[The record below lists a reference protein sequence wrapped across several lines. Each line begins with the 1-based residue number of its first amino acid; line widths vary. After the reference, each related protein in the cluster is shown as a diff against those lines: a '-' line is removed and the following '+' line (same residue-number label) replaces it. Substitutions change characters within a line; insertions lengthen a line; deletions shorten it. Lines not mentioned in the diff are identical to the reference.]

1 MRKSPFP
8 SEAEKSAVRT
18 QWNLF
23 QQGYPV
29 DISIVGK
36 RVHDSWLRSRK
47 YGVSPYQRKKA
58 SVPAA
63 TLDTILHDN
72 MEFINSATSIMGKLF
87 KSIEALDGSITLA
100 DRNGVVLYTCYQNRH
115 DIMPSHVVGDI
126 LSENVCGTNGIGT
139 CLAEGGPVE
148 LVGAEHYSLEEHAW
162 YCSSAPVFDSKSNII
177 GVFNISVPCE
187 GRHYYQTSGLVEA
200 VAYAISEQIL
210 LSELLSE
217 QMAIMELLGEG
228 VIVLNADG
236 DIKSINKKA
245 CAILHLAASPVG
257 QNFRR
262 TIHAQDNIFTAL
274 SRQEPFQDWDVTLTC
289 GIRSIPCLL
298 SFSPIPGKGGI
309 LTLREGGR
317 ARTPSGQSVGT
328 RAVFTFDRILGESEA
343 IKNAVHM
350 GRNAACSDIAT
361 LILGDSGTGK
371 ELFAQSIHN
380 AGARRR
386 GPFMAVNCGA
396 IPRNLVQAELFGYD
410 EGAFTGAARQGK
422 PGKFELANGGTIFL
436 DEIGEMPLDAQVSLL
451 RLLQNGEVS
460 RVGGKKSRYVD
471 VRVIAATNRD
481 LLEAVRQKLF
491 RKDLYYRLSAFVL
504 HVPSLRERDHDIR
517 ILADSFLK
525 KFACALN
532 KRLVGFR
539 DDVYPLLDAY
549 AWPGNVRELENC
561 IERAVTMAEADVITP
576 ADLPEHL
583 AGSPEDTRSD
593 GGRLRLTEKD
603 LIRRTLRENRG
614 NMRRTATELGIA
626 RSTLYLKMRKFGL
639 KKHEGGEGD
648 FPG

>member
-1 MRKSPFP
+1 
-8 SEAEKSAVRT
+8 
-18 QWNLF
+18 
-23 QQGYPV
+23 
-29 DISIVGK
+29 
-36 RVHDSWLRSRK
+36 
-47 YGVSPYQRKKA
+47 
-58 SVPAA
+58 
-63 TLDTILHDN
+63 
-72 MEFINSATSIMGKLF
+72 
-87 KSIEALDGSITLA
+87 
-100 DRNGVVLYTCYQNRH
+100 
-115 DIMPSHVVGDI
+115 
-126 LSENVCGTNGIGT
+126 
-139 CLAEGGPVE
+139 
-148 LVGAEHYSLEEHAW
+148 
-162 YCSSAPVFDSKSNII
+162 
-177 GVFNISVPCE
+177 
-187 GRHYYQTSGLVEA
+187 
-200 VAYAISEQIL
+200 
-210 LSELLSE
+210 
-217 QMAIMELLGEG
+217 MELLGEG

-245 CAILHLAASPVG
+245 CSILHLAASPVG

-262 TIHAQDNIFTAL
+262 TIHTQDNIITAL
-274 SRQEPFQDWDVTLTC
+274 NRQEPFQDWDVTLTC

-317 ARTPSGQSVGT
+317 ERIPSVQNVGA
-328 RAVFTFDRILGESEA
+328 RAVYTFDRILGESEA
-343 IKNAVHM
+343 IKNAIHM

-380 AGARRR
+380 ASTRRR

-471 VRVIAATNRD
+471 VRIIAATNRD
-481 LLEAVRQKLF
+481 LLEAVRQKIF

-504 HVPSLRERDHDIR
+504 HVPSLKERGDDIR
-517 ILADSFLK
+517 ILSEAFLK

-532 KRLVGFR
+532 KRLIGFR
-539 DDVYPLLDAY
+539 DDIYPLLDAY

-561 IERAVTMAEADVITP
+561 IERAATMAETALITP
-576 ADLPEHL
+576 RALPEHL
-583 AGSPEDTRSD
+583 RALAETNSD
-593 GGRLRLTEKD
+593 GGRLRLTEKE
-603 LIRRTLRENRG
+603 LIRRTLLENRG
-614 NMRRTATELGIA
+614 NMRRTAQELGIA
-626 RSTLYLKMRKFGL
+626 RSTLYLKMNKFGL
-639 KKHEGGEGD
+639 KKNDCDKGERLPEQD
-648 FPG
+648 AVTAPECTRD